1 MAATYTE
8 KSFKDMGVGDPLLD
22 LLPIDKQ
29 NEMHNSMVSVVTLL
43 CFVETGTIWKVV
55 CSLSIESESIPI
67 SVCSFFL
74 ENEPLKEV
82 LISAVFLNIPLGV
95 YEPDRDLKG

>member
-1 MAATYTE
+1 
-8 KSFKDMGVGDPLLD
+8 
-22 LLPIDKQ
+22 
-29 NEMHNSMVSVVTLL
+29 MHNSMVSVVTLL

-67 SVCSFFL
+67 SVCSFLL